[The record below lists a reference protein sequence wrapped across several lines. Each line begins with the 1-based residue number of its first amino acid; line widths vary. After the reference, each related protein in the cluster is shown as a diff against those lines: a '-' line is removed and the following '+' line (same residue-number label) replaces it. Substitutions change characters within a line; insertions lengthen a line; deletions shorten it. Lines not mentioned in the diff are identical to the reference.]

1 MYPYTGL
8 SEMLNEFNCYIFA
21 YDDITDDDDNINNVK
36 DNKVIDNF
44 VLFSNF
50 DISNEGFKK
59 TPRSFITEVGAFKSK
74 DILERYKRNTF
85 SPYFGVDIIDIN
97 TLISKII
104 STSSLD
110 KNNKKLIDLFNLSM
124 NETFDILVIGGGIN
138 GAGIVRDASGRNLKV
153 CLVEKNKVGSATS
166 SWSTKLIHGG
176 LRYLENY
183 EFRLV
188 RESLKEREVIKKIAS
203 NITTPLPFIIPY
215 QKSLRPKWLI
225 KLGLFLYDNIGG
237 KMTIPKS
244 STVNIKK
251 EMPNILKDQFKI
263 GFQYYDLQVD
273 DKKLVQLNVEDA
285 KKKGAMII
293 QNRKVIDAKRNKNIW
308 DITLD
313 DNTILQSKILINA
326 AGPWINEVLSNVIK
340 LNSKKSIRLVKGSHI
355 ITKSLYSQKK
365 AFTLQNED
373 NRIIFVIPYKDEYS
387 LIGTTETEVVSPE
400 NPKIDESEIDY
411 LLNSVNKY
419 FIKQI
424 SRDDIVNSYSGIR
437 PLIEDFKEASKVT
450 RDYIFDLNE
459 DGSQAPL
466 LNIYGGKLTTYR
478 KLAENV
484 LLTLNKHIPINKKNS
499 WTAKQKL

>member
-1 MYPYTGL
+1 MH
-8 SEMLNEFNCYIFA
+8 
-21 YDDITDDDDNINNVK
+21 D
-36 DNKVIDNF
+36 
-44 VLFSNF
+44 
-50 DISNEGFKK
+50 
-59 TPRSFITEVGAFKSK
+59 
-74 DILERYKRNTF
+74 
-85 SPYFGVDIIDIN
+85 
-97 TLISKII
+97 
-104 STSSLD
+104 
-110 KNNKKLIDLFNLSM
+110 
-124 NETFDILVIGGGIN
+124 TFDILVIGGGIN

-153 CLVEKNKVGSATS
+153 CLVEKNTVGSATS

-203 NITTPLPFIIPY
+203 EITTPLPFIIPH

-244 STVNIKK
+244 STINIKK
-251 EMPNILKDQFKI
+251 EIPYILKDQFKV

-273 DKKLVQLNVEDA
+273 DRKLVELNVEDA
-285 KKKGAMII
+285 KKKGATII
-293 QNRKVIDAKRNKNIW
+293 ENRKVIDAKRNKKFWEVI
-308 DITLD
+308 LD
-313 DNTILQSKILINA
+313 DDTILKSKILINA
-326 AGPWINEVLSNVIK
+326 AGPWINDVLSKVIK
-340 LNSKKSIRLVKGSHI
+340 LNSNKSIRLVKGSHI
-355 ITKSLYSQKK
+355 ITKSLYNQKK

-373 NRIIFVIPYKDEYS
+373 NRIIFVIPYKGEFS
-387 LIGTTETEVVSPE
+387 LIGTTETEVFSPE
-400 NPKIDESEIDY
+400 NPKIDESEVDY

-424 SRDDIVNSYSGIR
+424 SRDDVVSSYSGIR

-459 DGSQAPL
+459 DDSLAPL

-484 LLTLNKHIPINKKNS
+484 LLTLNNHIRGNNKNS
-499 WTAKQKL
+499 WTANQKL